1 LYLGGAG
8 NYSRELVGRTACPRT
23 SDYDGLRYCGD
34 RVQAVATE
42 IDKCGGYAGRDGAY
56 KYMVTPACLQ
66 QQLRYKY
73 LRAAE
78 PFYDLLTYAVDVVL
92 AAPTRS
98 ATTAHSSAGR
108 WTDSPCTDP
117 SEPKV

>member
-66 QQLRYKY
+66 KQLRYKY
-73 LRAAE
+73 FELQNH
-78 PFYDLLTYAVDVVL
+78 FMI
-92 AAPTRS
+92 
-98 ATTAHSSAGR
+98 
-108 WTDSPCTDP
+108 C
-117 SEPKV
+117 